1 MALMTDQ
8 EKPRITY
15 NFRENR
21 KRPDSTQVK
30 KVLKLFLAVTFV
42 LAGLESFLDVT
53 GIIGFS
59 IMEVFVDA
67 LILIVSLIVLAYIT
81 FPFRHYKLRKKRTAA
96 MLKIALLLLS
106 LQIAAL
112 IAIYYLFRN
121 LGSTDYFLIFIG
133 SEIAYQAAF
142 LYLTGGYKFNAR
154 FFSINIPD
162 AIRVRKNSEGNVESV
177 ERSDLISQETRD
189 LIEKRIRGEITEEEM
204 STALSE
210 MDNVNRELILSLAR
224 KTESRL
230 KEKYRW

>member
-1 MALMTDQ
+1 MMALMTDQ

-42 LAGLESFLDVT
+42 LAGLESFLDVS

-81 FPFRHYKLRKKRTAA
+81 FPFRHYELRKKRTAA

-133 SEIAYQAAF
+133 SEIAYQVAF

-162 AIRVRKNSEGNVESV
+162 AIMVRKNSEGNV

-189 LIEKRIRGEITEEEM
+189 LIEKRVRGEITEEQM
-204 STALSE
+204 SAALSE
-210 MDNVNRELILSLAR
+210 MDNVNRELILSFTR

>member
-1 MALMTDQ
+1 MVLMTDQ
-8 EKPRITY
+8 EKPRITF
-15 NFRENR
+15 NFRENT
-21 KRPDSTQVK
+21 KRPDSTQVR
-30 KVLKLFLAVTFV
+30 KVLKLLLIVTLV
-42 LAGLESFLDVT
+42 LAGSEFLFDLM

-81 FPFRHYKLRKKRTAA
+81 FPFRHYESHKKRAAA

-106 LQIAAL
+106 FQIAAL
-112 IAIYYLFRN
+112 IAIYFAFRN

-142 LYLTGGYKFNAR
+142 LYITQGYKFNAR

-162 AIRVRKNSEGNVESV
+162 AIRVRKDSEGNVESV

-189 LIEKRIRGEITEEEM
+189 LIEKRIRGEITEQEM
-204 STALSE
+204 SAALSE
-210 MDNVNRELILSLAR
+210 MNNVNREFIISFTR

-230 KEKYRW
+230 RKKYRW

>member
-1 MALMTDQ
+1 MVLMTDQ
-8 EKPRITY
+8 EKPRITF
-15 NFRENR
+15 NFRENT
-21 KRPDSTQVK
+21 KRPDSTQVR
-30 KVLKLFLAVTFV
+30 KVLKLFLMITLV
-42 LAGLESFLDVT
+42 LAGSESLFDVT

-59 IMEVFVDA
+59 TIEVFVDA

-81 FPFRHYKLRKKRTAA
+81 FPFRHHESHKKRAAA

-106 LQIAAL
+106 IQIAAL
-112 IAIYYLFRN
+112 IAVYLTFRN

-142 LYLTGGYKFNAR
+142 LYITQGYRFNAR

-162 AIRVRKNSEGNVESV
+162 AIKVRKDSDKNVESI

-189 LIEKRIRGEITEEEM
+189 LIEKRLHGEITEEEM
-204 STALSE
+204 SAALSE
-210 MDNVNRELILSLAR
+210 VNPLNREMILSFTR

-230 KEKYRW
+230 RKKYRW